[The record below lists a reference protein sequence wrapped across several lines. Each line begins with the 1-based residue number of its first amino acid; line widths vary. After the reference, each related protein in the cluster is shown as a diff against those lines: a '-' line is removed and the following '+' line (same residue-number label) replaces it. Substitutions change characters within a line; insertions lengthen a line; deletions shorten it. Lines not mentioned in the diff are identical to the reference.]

1 MPQLASSMEV
11 GAMGWREWLNC
22 LSMFHHNSHSISI
35 NNFFKSLEIRKV
47 IYETAIS
54 KPDQRIEIIG
64 IKTIWTNRRWRRY
77 LNGMG
82 NKGGWDGQEH
92 VRLIEFW
99 ARVCFGWKQPQFEND
114 EPGKGKWQVILYWT
128 KLYFFN
134 SNDLKLH
141 KCYITH
147 YIVAYFYNKAR

>member
-1 MPQLASSMEV
+1 MEGKVELPFSRSM
-11 GAMGWREWLNC
+11 
-22 LSMFHHNSHSISI
+22 SFHIPFI
-35 NNFFKSLEIRKV
+35 FFYLEIRKV

-64 IKTIWTNRRWRRY
+64 INTKETNKRWRRY

-114 EPGKGKWQVILYWT
+114 EPGKGKWQVILTLTNY
-128 KLYFFN
+128 L
-134 SNDLKLH
+134 
-141 KCYITH
+141 
-147 YIVAYFYNKAR
+147 